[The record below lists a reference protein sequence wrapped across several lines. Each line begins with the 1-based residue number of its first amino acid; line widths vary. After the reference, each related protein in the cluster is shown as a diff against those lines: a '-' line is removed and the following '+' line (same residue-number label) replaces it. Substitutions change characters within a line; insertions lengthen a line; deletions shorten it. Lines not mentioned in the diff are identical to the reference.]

1 MERKGEGWLLQFSN
15 GTTAWADLVI
25 AADGA
30 NSKIRPY
37 LSAEKPIYSG
47 VTLLE
52 GNIYHASK
60 NTPNLFQF
68 SKGGKVMAFG
78 DEKTLLYGTKGD
90 DSIMFIAS
98 FKVPENWVT
107 QNGIDFN
114 NKEQVLDWFKATYAD
129 WSDEWHEFLTSN
141 ELNFILRP
149 QYHFPLNQSWKT
161 LDNLTMIGDAAHRM
175 PPFAGEGANV
185 AMQDAFELAACLTG
199 NKFPNIL
206 TAISSFEK
214 QMVTRGAMAT
224 QVTLVNTEIM
234 HSKTAM
240 EQMLDFFSLKPSE

>member
-1 MERKGEGWLLQFSN
+1 
-15 GTTAWADLVI
+15 
-25 AADGA
+25 
-30 NSKIRPY
+30 
-37 LSAEKPIYSG
+37 
-47 VTLLE
+47 
-52 GNIYHASK
+52 
-60 NTPNLFQF
+60 
-68 SKGGKVMAFG
+68 MAFG

-114 NKEQVLDWFKATYAD
+114 NKEQVLDWFKSTYAD
-129 WSDEWHEFLTSN
+129 WSGEWHEFLTSN

-224 QVTLVNTEIM
+224 QETLVNTEIM